1 MRLKDKVAFVTGAGQ
16 GIGRMTA
23 MTFAREGAKV
33 VIADIN
39 LTAAEA
45 VAEEINASDGK
56 AKAVH
61 INVGNAES
69 VEKAFADAVEWGGR
83 LDVLVNNAGITRDA
97 RLQKMSEEQF
107 DAVINV
113 NLKGVWLCGRAAAP
127 HMVAQGSGS
136 IINAASIVGIHGNF
150 GQSNYVATKS
160 GVIGMTKTWA
170 RELGPAGI
178 RCNAVAP
185 GFTMTEMI
193 STVPE
198 KVLDSIRERTPLRRL
213 GSPEDIANAYLF
225 LASDESTFIT
235 AQVIQVD
242 GGLLF

>member
-33 VIADIN
+33 IIADIN
-39 LTAAEA
+39 LTAAES

-69 VEKAFADAVEWGGR
+69 VEKAFADAVEWGNR

-127 HMVAQGSGS
+127 HMVALGAGS